1 MLEELVDNS
10 SIINEHRTLMSAIM
24 QGVWFVQSGLTD
36 AVQGLLTGFEASS
49 MATAANVA
57 ALEEMDPKLKLSDKE
72 LDLVN
77 KRLDEVQAKPSAAA
91 DVEGLREALKKVE
104 AEADAKKTAAEKAVA
119 ELEKAKLAAEQHE
132 ARVTEVQVELQ
143 DATEKLEALEK
154 GQEEQSSRLSKAE
167 KFSLLT
173 RVWRSAGVFVEL
185 PKNVAAAARYYATVE
200 EDSMQ
205 RLFWSQC
212 LDFECPPL
220 LSDQMKQLMEMHRM
234 SKLAVKDLCKMREAP
249 LWIDAVKRSACLE
262 GPRLAFAKTMEIERE
277 SDPTVSRDLSIYSLR
292 PEIHVAAVILQF
304 SPQPSPDRTRS
315 PSAWSLSSSFLSDRP
330 APPTPFPSAQLH
342 AACASSPSPAV
353 PLPPQR
359 RRPLPCARYRRSLPL
374 ACPSASV
381 KNRFSP
387 SGSSICSGRA
397 QSAAE
402 TTNTARQSYFCRSPA
417 RGCCCLSS
425 AAAAGWWRRAPTC
438 SSIRSRTPPPSTPT
452 SRHMMCTLGR
462 PVRRTANETTPN
474 VMSVLTFCNQATA
487 LLRSP
492 PAAAK
497 ESAEEEQQQQ
507 HGHGRSR
514 RQGRITGDSRA
525 PPAGARGEAAVGA
538 REEAATGAQG
548 EATGGARGRAGE
560 QFWAEARILA
570 AAHVWA
576 AAAEQLGGNASLGDG
591 RGSRRRRRRP

>member
-1 MLEELVDNS
+1 MPEN
-10 SIINEHRTLMSAIM
+10 
-24 QGVWFVQSGLTD
+24 
-36 AVQGLLTGFEASS
+36 
-49 MATAANVA
+49 
-57 ALEEMDPKLKLSDKE
+57 
-72 LDLVN
+72 
-77 KRLDEVQAKPSAAA
+77 
-91 DVEGLREALKKVE
+91 
-104 AEADAKKTAAEKAVA
+104 
-119 ELEKAKLAAEQHE
+119 
-132 ARVTEVQVELQ
+132 
-143 DATEKLEALEK
+143 
-154 GQEEQSSRLSKAE
+154 
-167 KFSLLT
+167 
-173 RVWRSAGVFVEL
+173 
-185 PKNVAAAARYYATVE
+185 Y
-200 EDSMQ
+200 
-205 RLFWSQC
+205 
-212 LDFECPPL
+212 
-220 LSDQMKQLMEMHRM
+220 
-234 SKLAVKDLCKMREAP
+234 
-249 LWIDAVKRSACLE
+249 
-262 GPRLAFAKTMEIERE
+262 
-277 SDPTVSRDLSIYSLR
+277 YSLR

-304 SPQPSPDRTRS
+304 SPQPFPDRTRS
-315 PSAWSLSSSFLSDRP
+315 PSAWSLSSSFLFERP

-381 KNRFSP
+381 KIRFSP
-387 SGSSICSGRA
+387 SGSSICSGHA

-425 AAAAGWWRRAPTC
+425 GEELISCSRGYLAAFVMLIQHQHRSDYDVATAYAAAAAGWWRRAPTC
-438 SSIRSRTPPPSTPT
+438 SSIHSRTPPPSTPT

-548 EATGGARGRAGE
+548 EAIGGARGRAGE
-560 QFWAEARILA
+560 QFWAEARILV